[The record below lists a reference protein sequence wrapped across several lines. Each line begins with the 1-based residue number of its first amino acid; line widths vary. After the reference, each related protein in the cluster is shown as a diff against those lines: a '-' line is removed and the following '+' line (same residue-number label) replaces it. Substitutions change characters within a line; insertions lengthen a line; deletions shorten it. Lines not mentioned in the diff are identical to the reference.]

1 MWLLARIK
9 WTPIHGHFLI
19 MGGFLVESPRDG
31 KTHILSFEK
40 FQDLV
45 RRDLLEGTGI
55 TEITKD
61 EILDRSKSDAPSKLV
76 ALLQTLWFILQC
88 IARHMQHLPLTEFE
102 LVTLALSSVSGI
114 MYFFWWHKPR
124 EVRVPMKV
132 DLTKKSVPNVCP
144 ALLVCMS
151 V

>member
-1 MWLLARIK
+1 
-9 WTPIHGHFLI
+9 

-45 RRDLLEGTGI
+45 RHDLLKDTSI

-61 EILDRSKSDAPSKLV
+61 EILDRSKSDAPSRFV
-76 ALLQTLWFILQC
+76 AIIQTLSFIVQC
-88 IARHMQHLPLTEFE
+88 TARHMQHLPLTEFE

-114 MYFFWWHKPR
+114 MYFFWWDKPR
-124 EVRVPMKV
+124 AVRVPMKV
-132 DLTKKSVPNVCP
+132 DLTKKSVPDVCP

-151 V
+151 I